1 MWEQITKIGDIAYR
15 SQTSYESYIMND
27 ETILS
32 RTTSTK
38 TIVADFLFLTGPKK
52 FVNDDILGRSESS
65 PNYFVELTG
74 AYAQSQSY

>member
-1 MWEQITKIGDIAYR
+1 
-15 SQTSYESYIMND
+15 MND

-52 FVNDDILGRSESS
+52 FVSDDILGRLESS
-65 PNYFVELTG
+65 PNYSVELMG
-74 AYAQSQSY
+74 A